1 MIAFLPF
8 LDTLLH
14 DALVLF
20 AMVNAL
26 GNLPLF
32 ADLTRDL
39 APSERNACLRKGTL
53 IAASIVIGFALFGHW
68 MLTEVFRVET
78 GAFQVAGGVLV
89 FIVAARGML
98 LGPQSAV
105 RSKARTSEDLAVF
118 PLGFPYLA
126 GPGTIVTTI
135 LLLQAHG
142 PLSAA
147 VAAVL
152 VYAAVL
158 PVLHAAPLLERAAG
172 KISVLVVARI
182 LYIFIAAKAVAFVVD
197 GARGLLAAGAHLA

>member
-1 MIAFLPF
+1 MSATVAF
-8 LDTLLH
+8 LDTLFH

-20 AMVNAL
+20 AMVNAV

-32 ADLTRDL
+32 ADLTRGL
-39 APSERNACLRKGTL
+39 PSCERAACLRRGTL
-53 IAASIVIGFALFGHW
+53 TAAGIVIAFALFGHW
-68 MLTEVFRVET
+68 MLADVFRVEA
-78 GAFQVAGGVLV
+78 GAFQIAGGVLV
-89 FIVAARGML
+89 FTVAARGML
-98 LGPQSAV
+98 LGPKSAV
-105 RSKARTSEDLAVF
+105 RSRSRVSDDLAVF

-135 LLLQAHG
+135 LLMQAHG

-147 VAAVL
+147 LAALL

-172 KISVLVVARI
+172 KVSVLVVARI
-182 LYIFIAAKAVAFVVD
+182 LYIFIAAKAVAFIVN
-197 GARGLLAAGAHLA
+197 GARSLLAAAPAV

>member
-1 MIAFLPF
+1 MILFPPF

-20 AMVNAL
+20 AMVNAV

-39 APSERNACLRKGTL
+39 APSERNTCLRKGTL
-53 IAASIVIGFALFGHW
+53 IAAAIVIGFALFGHW
-68 MLTEVFRVET
+68 MLTDVFRVET

-89 FIVAARGML
+89 FSVAARGML
-98 LGPQSAV
+98 LGPQNAV
-105 RSKARTSEDLAVF
+105 RSKAKASEDLAVF

-147 VAAVL
+147 AAAVL

-172 KISVLVVARI
+172 KVSVLVVARI
-182 LYIFIAAKAVAFVVD
+182 LYIFIAAKAVAFFVD
-197 GARGLLAAGAHLA
+197 GARALLSAGPSM